1 MAMLGLPKLRKPISA
16 FLYSRLLTWE
26 DAIEEGLNSPRSFNS
41 VSTVRNR
48 PSGDPNCELFPQGAI
63 IPVPPSTPPYRP
75 VGAYGNNRAVFPGRN
90 AKRKPP
96 NQRVRR
102 LLFPSFRWQLCS
114 MAMPK
119 QHQAVLSSTKN
130 TSSEA
135 SSRYSHSIVKSSL
148 QFAPVCRSS
157 FYLHLVSKNAANPWG
172 QIWVTDFG
180 AGQGAFV
187 GHGGS
192 RKPFLVFESRQ
203 EDKCGQSLLAFNHE
217 LLRCR
222 VVLLVEVNRGLLV
235 LLVIGAPPKEC
246 SSRWDSC
253 VAWNR
258 GDFGRRN
265 PFIQRV
271 SANRAVYTTPL

>member
-1 MAMLGLPKLRKPISA
+1 MPKLRKPISA
-16 FLYSRLLTWE
+16 FLYSRLLNWA
-26 DAIEEGLNSPRSFNS
+26 DAICKGLNPPRSFNS

-119 QHQAVLSSTKN
+119 RHQAVLSSTKN

-135 SSRYSHSIVKSSL
+135 SSRYSHSIVKNSL
-148 QFAPVCRSS
+148 QFVPVCRS
-157 FYLHLVSKNAANPWG
+157 LLQLVLFTPSLKNCRESMGSNLG
-172 QIWVTDFG
+172 HGFRGG
-180 AGQGAFV
+180 AGRFCGS
-187 GHGGS
+187 HGVTKAGEWVL
-192 RKPFLVFESRQ
+192 KVF
-203 EDKCGQSLLAFNHE
+203 
-217 LLRCR
+217 
-222 VVLLVEVNRGLLV
+222 
-235 LLVIGAPPKEC
+235 
-246 SSRWDSC
+246 
-253 VAWNR
+253 
-258 GDFGRRN
+258 
-265 PFIQRV
+265 
-271 SANRAVYTTPL
+271 

>member
-1 MAMLGLPKLRKPISA
+1 MPEHGKIHGVIRRHSGLPKLRKPISA
-16 FLYSRLLTWE
+16 FLYSRLLNWA
-26 DAIEEGLNSPRSFNS
+26 DAICKGLNPPRSFNS

-119 QHQAVLSSTKN
+119 RHQAVLSSTKN

-135 SSRYSHSIVKSSL
+135 SSRYSHSIVKNYFQFVAVSPSL
-148 QFAPVCRSS
+148 S
-157 FYLHLVSKNAANPWG
+157 FLHSVSKTDENPWG
-172 QIWVTDFG
+172 QIWVTVFRVNFG
-180 AGQGAFV
+180 IPW
-187 GHGGS
+187 GHVGS
-192 RKPFLVFESRQ
+192 RLNRKSFEQ
-203 EDKCGQSLLAFNHE
+203 NDTAF
-217 LLRCR
+217 
-222 VVLLVEVNRGLLV
+222 
-235 LLVIGAPPKEC
+235 AK
-246 SSRWDSC
+246 
-253 VAWNR
+253 
-258 GDFGRRN
+258 
-265 PFIQRV
+265 QR
-271 SANRAVYTTPL
+271 AG